1 MSKELRVFN
10 LTKYFG
16 KLHVLDNVSF
26 TVGDEICCMVG
37 PTGCGKSTTLNIISG
52 LIPPTRGEVLLGDER
67 IDPRHHRISYVFQE
81 ETIFPFRNV
90 RENIEFG
97 LEVRKISVG
106 ERKKATDEMIE
117 LLHLKEYEHMYPK
130 ALSAAIRQLVIL
142 GRAFITRPDILLMD
156 EPYGNFD
163 PKTRSYLE
171 DLVVNLRKEFKCPLL
186 FVTHNVEEAV
196 YLGDKIIVLSQ
207 KPARI
212 KREIKVDLPRPRD
225 ISDQRFTRIVGQ
237 IIELIKWW

>member
-1 MSKELRVFN
+1 MSKELKVSN

-16 KLHVLDNVSF
+16 GLHVLDDVSF
-26 TVGDEICCMVG
+26 TVRDEICCMVG

-52 LIPPTRGEVLLGDER
+52 LIPPTRGEVLLNDEK
-67 IDPRHHRISYVFQE
+67 IDPKRHKISYVFQE

-97 LEVRKISVG
+97 LEVRKVPAE
-106 ERKKATDEMIE
+106 ERRKAVDVMLEM
-117 LLHLKEYEHMYPK
+117 LHLKEYERAYPK
-130 ALSAAIRQLVIL
+130 ALSAAMRQLVIV
-142 GRAFITRPDILLMD
+142 GRAFVIKPDLLLMD

-163 PKTRSYLE
+163 PKARRYLE
-171 DLVVNLRKEFKCPLL
+171 DLVIDLRKKLRCPLL

-196 YLGDKIIVLSQ
+196 YLGDKVIVLSQ

-225 ISDQRFTRIVGQ
+225 ISDQRFASIVNEVIG
-237 IIELIKWW
+237 LIKWW